1 MRLRRAGVEDA
12 EAIVR
17 VQVAAWRAAYAGL
30 MPQDFLDAMD
40 HPGRLA
46 SWQRAL
52 SMRGPQVFTVVEDD
66 GGVVAGFCVCG
77 PSRDADAKASTGE
90 IIALNVLPAA
100 WKRGI
105 GRMLCEDVI
114 ALAAGRGWRTLTLWV
129 VRENARARS
138 AYARIG
144 FEADGARKVDTAFT
158 GSPLVELR
166 YRREDLRPASFS

>member
-12 EAIVR
+12 GAIVR
-17 VQVAAWRAAYAGL
+17 VQVAAWRAAYAGV

-52 SMRGPQVFTVVEDD
+52 SMSGPQVFTVAEEE
-66 GGVVAGFCVCG
+66 GGLVTGFCVCG
-77 PSRDADAKASTGE
+77 PSRDADASPSTGE

-100 WKRGI
+100 WRRGT

-114 ALAAGRGWRTLTLWV
+114 ALAPERGWKTLTLWV
-129 VRENARARS
+129 LRENARARS

-144 FEADGARKVDTAFT
+144 FAADGTRKVDTAFT

-166 YRREDLRPASFS
+166 YRREVPGLARFS